1 MKRELRWF
9 SIFEYEKEQEYLH
22 RRHSEGWRFVKVTG
36 LCLYHFEKCQPEDVV
51 YQLDYNPDSAS
62 GKAEY
67 INMFADCGWE
77 YLQDYMGYSYFRK
90 PVAQMQGEE
99 QIFCDD
105 ASRMAMLGRVFRT
118 RMLPLWVIFCACLL
132 PQFINALTNGLY
144 GIAAFIG
151 AALALYIVVFAQGA
165 VQYFRLKKK

>member
-1 MKRELRWF
+1 MKREFRWF
-9 SIFEYEKEQEYLH
+9 SIFEYEKEQEYLR

-36 LCLYHFEKCQPEDVV
+36 LCAYQFERCEPEDVV

-62 GKAEY
+62 DKDEY
-67 INMFADCGWE
+67 IRMFEDCGWE

-90 PVAQMQGEE
+90 PAADMQGDE

-105 ASRMAMLGRVFRT
+105 ASRMEMLGRVFRT

-132 PQFINALTNGLY
+132 PQFINAMAGGHY

-151 AALALYIVVFAQGA
+151 IALTLYIVVFAQGA
-165 VQYFRLKKK
+165 LQYFRLKKK